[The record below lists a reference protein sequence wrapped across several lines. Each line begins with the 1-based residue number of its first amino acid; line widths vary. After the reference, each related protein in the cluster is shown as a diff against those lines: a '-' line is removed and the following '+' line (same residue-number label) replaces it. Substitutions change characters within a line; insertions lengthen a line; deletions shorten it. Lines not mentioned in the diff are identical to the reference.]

1 MRNQTSAPADRT
13 RQPVQST
20 PGAPGVTVIPGVSP
34 FPVRETVPEDLN
46 PGSDGFQGA
55 RTPKPFAR

>member
-1 MRNQTSAPADRT
+1 MKDRTNAPADRT
-13 RQPVQST
+13 RQPVQPT

-46 PGSDGFQGA
+46 PGADGFQGT
-55 RTPKPFAR
+55 RTPGPFPR